1 MYCASRM
8 RRRRGE
14 RIDGGVDAELRD
26 RAREHDR
33 RVEVRER
40 RRRRR
45 IGDVV
50 GRNVDRLHRRDRAVA
65 RRRDAL
71 LQVAHL
77 RRQRRLVTHRA
88 RHAAEQRRHFRAG
101 LREAEDVVDEDQH
114 VRVLDVA
121 EVLGDREAGEADAET
136 RARRLVHLAVDER
149 ARSSRSRFLELEVEV
164 VALRACARPRR
175 RTPTC
180 RRGPWRRC

>member
-1 MYCASRM
+1 MNCGSRIRDD
-8 RRRRGE
+8 RRE

-33 RVEVRER
+33 GVEVRER

-50 GRNVDRLHRRDRAVA
+50 GGHVDRLHRRDRAVA
-65 RRRDAL
+65 RRGDAL

-101 LREAEDVVDEDQH
+101 LREAEDVVDEHEH
-114 VRVLDVA
+114 VGVLLVA
-121 EVLGDREAGEADAET
+121 EVLGDRQPRQTDAQART
-136 RARRLVHLAVDER
+136 RRLVHLAVDQR
-149 ARSSRSRFLELEVEV
+149 AGVDDARSPSSRDRGRS
-164 VALRACARPRR
+164 LRACARPRR
-175 RTPTC
+175 RTRTC
-180 RRGPWRRC
+180 RRGPSRRC